1 MIVNISY
8 PLAQLHE
15 TARFIWENNPSVRN
29 WPSKPESIFDV
40 MHGIQDMMRRD
51 AMRNAQIIKKE
62 RALKVS
68 LDAEWVTYTGT
79 GGYYFLYELQSD
91 DTEEDITI
99 GATILVDLSVG
110 HTESGYV
117 TEFVDEIAD

>member
-8 PLAQLHE
+8 SLSQFHE

-29 WPSKPESIFDV
+29 WPSKPESVFDV
-40 MHGIQDMMRRD
+40 MSGIQDMMKRD

-62 RALKVS
+62 RTLKVN
-68 LDAEWVTYTGT
+68 LDTEWVTYTGT

-99 GATILVDLSVG
+99 GATILADLSVG
-110 HTESGYV
+110 HSESGYV
-117 TEFVDEIAD
+117 TEFVDEIED

>member
-8 PLAQLHE
+8 PLVQLHE

-40 MHGIQDMMRRD
+40 MHGIRDMMRRD

-62 RALKVS
+62 QKLKVN

-79 GGYYFLYELQSD
+79 GGYYFLYELRSD

-99 GATILVDLSVG
+99 CATILVDLSVG